1 MAPKSLPERSMRASG
16 AEKKTLR
23 TSKGAQE
30 EFWSDFGKKID
41 PGSPWSAVLAE
52 PVKAYPGGFRPGKI

>member
-1 MAPKSLPERSMRASG
+1 MAPKSLPERSWGASG

-30 EFWSDFGKKID
+30 EFWSDFCKITD
-41 PGSPWSAVLAE
+41 PRGIGAALVN
-52 PVKAYPGGFRPGKI
+52 VI